1 MLPMP
6 KKAAGLVFNDD
17 GECIAMYSHSGEK
30 DQFNKKD
37 AAGLVFNDNGECIA
51 MYSHSGEIDQLN
63 NLDFLELMP
72 ESRHKEFIHQKLYCM
87 ICHLKFDKDV
97 VFKMHN
103 EMIHNL
109 QHSAKVIQEK
119 CRLLKQKEETISNLQ
134 KKIVENGKYT
144 KQLEESVEKTSLCTI
159 CVEERRNLIFFP
171 CMHIVACARCGNH
184 QTITRCPICRM
195 NITEKQKVII
205 S

>member
-1 MLPMP
+1 M
-6 KKAAGLVFNDD
+6 FNND
-17 GECIAMYSHSGEK
+17 GECIAMYSHSGVK
-30 DQFNKKD
+30 DQFDKKD
-37 AAGLVFNDNGECIA
+37 AAGLVFNDNGKCIA

-87 ICHLKFDKDV
+87 M
-97 VFKMHN
+97 MHN
-103 EMIHNL
+103 EMTHNL

-119 CRLLKQKEETISNLQ
+119 CRLLKQKEKTISDLQ
-134 KKIVENGKYT
+134 KKIVENGKFT
-144 KQLEESVEKTSLCTI
+144 KQLEESVEKTPLCTI

-171 CMHIVACARCGNH
+171 CMHIVACARCGKH

-195 NITEKQKVII
+195 DITEKQKVII

>member
-1 MLPMP
+1 MTVNVLLCTATVE
-6 KKAAGLVFNDD
+6 K
-17 GECIAMYSHSGEK
+17 K
-30 DQFNKKD
+30 DQVKKD
-37 AAGLVFNDNGECIA
+37 AAGLVFNNEGECIA
-51 MYSHSGEIDQLN
+51 RYSHSGEIHQIK

>member
-1 MLPMP
+1 MLPII
-6 KKAAGLVFNDD
+6 KNTAGLVFNND

-30 DQFNKKD
+30 DQAEKD
-37 AAGLVFNDNGECIA
+37 IAGLVFNDNGECIA
-51 MYSHSGEIDQLN
+51 RYSHSGEIHQLK

-72 ESRHKEFIHQKLYCM
+72 VSNRHKEFIHQKLYCM
-87 ICHLKFDKDV
+87 M
-97 VFKMHN
+97 MHN
-103 EMIHNL
+103 EMTHNL

-119 CRLLKQKEETISNLQ
+119 CRLLKQKEKTISDLQ

-159 CVEERRNLIFFP
+159 CVEKRRNLIFFP
-171 CMHIVACARCGNH
+171 CMHIVACAKCGKH

-195 NITEKQKVII
+195 DITEKQKVII

>member
-1 MLPMP
+1 MLPIL
-6 KKAAGLVFNDD
+6 KNSAGLVFNED
-17 GECIAMYSHSGEK
+17 GECIATYSHSGVKDQVKNRKLQFEK
-30 DQFNKKD
+30 DI
-37 AAGLVFNDNGECIA
+37 VFE
-51 MYSHSGEIDQLN
+51 
-63 NLDFLELMP
+63 
-72 ESRHKEFIHQKLYCM
+72 
-87 ICHLKFDKDV
+87 
-97 VFKMHN
+97 
-103 EMIHNL
+103 IHNKIVHKIKNPNGKKIQIDCNL
-109 QHSAKVIQEK
+109 CGKYCQSKEKYKEHFNIQHNAKVFQATN
-119 CRLLKQKEETISNLQ
+119 RLLKQKEKTISDLQ

-171 CMHIVACARCGNH
+171 CMHIVACTKCGKH